1 MTGLTGLTIDWE
13 TADRITVATL
23 KDQFEHLSRELK
35 AHRDGAWMHPHDAYN
50 SEFVY
55 LPALKVLINYYGE
68 ETE

>member
-23 KDQFEHLSRELK
+23 KDQFEYLKKELD
-35 AHRDGAWMHPHDAYN
+35 AHRGGAWMHPEDAYN

-55 LPALKVLINYYGE
+55 LPALKVLINYYGG